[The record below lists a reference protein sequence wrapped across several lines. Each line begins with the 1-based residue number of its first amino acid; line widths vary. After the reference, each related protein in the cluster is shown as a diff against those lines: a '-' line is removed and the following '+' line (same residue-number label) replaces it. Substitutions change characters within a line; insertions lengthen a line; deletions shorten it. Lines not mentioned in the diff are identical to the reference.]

1 MGSCPWEDRMN
12 AIQKFLRCKSTARNS
27 AGCDSSRDAQH
38 AFGPLNWDAIVATIL
53 VIGVGVSF
61 WIGAGLMIARVWK

>member
-1 MGSCPWEDRMN
+1 MN
-12 AIQKFLRCKSTARNS
+12 PIQRFLLRKSTNRNTPVYNS
-27 AGCDSSRDAQH
+27 GRDAH
-38 AFGPLNWDAIVATIL
+38 RVVELLNWDVIVATIL